1 MEAVNQEFSNIDLNE
16 NLGGTPQPVP
26 SGGRR
31 KKPARAH
38 HTLQPTFS
46 GPTTNQIYQQAPAN
60 AFNQA
65 ILQQTAHIDIPQ
77 SVPQQPVIDE
87 TNNYILAEQRLVDQ
101 EKYNSTTFDTSRN
114 SILPMKTTQFYSVDT
129 GSCDPRIMSLTMYN
143 VPENETLRNCTKLPI
158 GLNLQP
164 FAPTLQLNTAKAAQ
178 RNGSNEPTPDFEN
191 PEFEEL
197 DENQIQT
204 HFNPIE
210 NDAGIIRCQ
219 RCRAYNNHNFI
230 FSPDNQ
236 YMTCNLCKTQTKNP
250 ILNTMSLNAVMN
262 MQGMRMINMNG
273 GCTDFD
279 APKEYW
285 HTPEQQ
291 SKPLH
296 YVFMID
302 ISSFANMNKSS
313 LAIIEAT
320 QNAIEVISSK
330 QPNCKVAILGFDRN
344 LHFFKLSP
352 EFTRAKEFIVGDLYG
367 DTRNKG
373 NETGSVFIPFYQG
386 LFVKPA
392 ESMHVIQDCL
402 QQLKNHV
409 MNNASMHL
417 PDICFGPAVE
427 AAMAMLKEHANGG
440 KIMTSLN
447 TLPVYARGSLQLRK
461 DDAFQ
466 KNLKFGDQDY
476 YRTLGNKLLKESC
489 SIDIFVTTS
498 AFVDL
503 CNIGYLSL
511 NTGGEIHYYPHF
523 QPNKDDLKIESDY
536 IQSVSSNIGYQCA
549 LKIRTSNGL
558 RIDSYYNQT
567 SMFERPDPQFPVITN
582 RSNVS
587 CLLKHDGTIKE
598 SDVHIQAAVLYTD
611 LNGNRKIRVIN
622 TSAAVTNNVSE
633 VYKFVD
639 QENVADIIIKGTC
652 VSLRHQATEYET
664 IRKNIDNKMSEI
676 MVQYKTTTNNHKLN
690 NMAVIPESLKFLPT
704 LLLSFE
710 KSLLMP
716 QAKQSTRGNDRINA
730 YFLFLTLPLN
740 ELMLKVYP
748 QIIPMHVSMEDED
761 FEFYDQGMNLLTQ
774 KSTSTLKVNNSLKS
788 LENGGLYL
796 IFNGSEVWVSY
807 NQNTN
812 PLLLKDLLDYDMS
825 NNNLPLVLS
834 SGIFPVTDSDINKKA
849 RNMIQFWCKKKNIMS
864 SGNNGYLKCEILYPY
879 QQSTTNSV
887 LMSVDQYNN
896 ILRYQIMFEDP
907 SIEKIPTL
915 DQYMN
920 VLNGDVNKKIDKKD
934 YVSVGS
940 VQTKA
945 EEATFAQKYMHF

>member
-1 MEAVNQEFSNIDLNE
+1 METIQQEFNNIDLNDS
-16 NLGGTPQPVP
+16 LGTSQPLVQ

-38 HTLQPTFS
+38 HTLQPTIS
-46 GPTTNQIYQQAPAN
+46 DTQISNQFYQQQNVVPP
-60 AFNQA
+60 
-65 ILQQTAHIDIPQ
+65 TIPQ
-77 SVPQQPVIDE
+77 QSPVDAQPVSQHTIDD
-87 TNNYILAEQRLVDQ
+87 TNNYVLAEQRLLDQ

-143 VPENETLRNCTKLPI
+143 IPESETLRNCTKLPI

-164 FAPTLQLNTAKAAQ
+164 FAPTLQLNTNKVKT
-178 RNGSNEPTPDFEN
+178 SDSEPSADL
-191 PEFEEL
+191 FEEK
-197 DENQIQT
+197 DETQIQT
-204 HFNPIE
+204 HFNE
-210 NDAGIIRCQ
+210 VSKDVGIIRCP

-236 YMTCNLCKTQTKNP
+236 YMTCNLCKTQSKNP
-250 ILNTMSLNAVMN
+250 ILNTMSLNSVMN
-262 MQGMRMINMNG
+262 MPGMRMINMNG
-273 GCTDFD
+273 GCTDME

-285 HTPEQQ
+285 HVADQE

-313 LAIIEAT
+313 LAAIEAT
-320 QNAIEVISSK
+320 QNAIEVISNK

-344 LHFFKLSP
+344 LHFFKLSADLQK
-352 EFTRAKEFIVGDLYG
+352 AKEFIVGDLYG

-373 NETGSVFIPFYQG
+373 NESGSVFIPIYQG
-386 LFVKPA
+386 LFVKPG

-402 QQLKNHV
+402 QQLKDHA
-409 MNNASMHL
+409 MNNTLMHL

-427 AAMAMLKEHANGG
+427 AAMMMLKEHANGG

-476 YRTLGNKLLKESC
+476 YRALGNKLLREAC

-503 CNIGYLSL
+503 CNIGYLCL
-511 NTGGEIHYYPHF
+511 NTGGEVHYYPHF
-523 QPNKDDLKIESDY
+523 QSSKDDLKLESDY
-536 IQSVSSNIGYQCA
+536 IKVVSSTIGYQCA

-558 RIDSYYNQT
+558 RVDSYYDQT
-567 SMFERPDPQFPVITN
+567 SMFERSDPQFPVITN

-587 CLLKHDGTIKE
+587 CLLKLDGTIKE
-598 SDVHIQAAVLYTD
+598 SDVHIQAAILYTD
-611 LNGNRKIRVIN
+611 LNGQRRIRVIN

-652 VSLRHQATEYET
+652 VSLRYQATDYET

-690 NMAVIPESLKFLPT
+690 NMAVIPQSLKFLPT

-710 KSLLMP
+710 KSLLMQ
-716 QAKQSTRGNDRINA
+716 QAKQSTRGNDRVNA
-730 YFLFLTLPLN
+730 YFSFLTLPLN

-748 QIIPMHVSMEDED
+748 QIIPMHVGLLDED
-761 FEFYDQGMNLLTQ
+761 LEFYDQGMNLLNF
-774 KSTSTLKVNNSLKS
+774 KSSSSLKVNNSLKS
-788 LENGGLYL
+788 LENGGMYL

-825 NNNLPLVLS
+825 NMPLMLS
-834 SGIFPVTDSDINKKA
+834 SGIFPITDSEINKKA
-849 RNMIQFWCKKKNIMS
+849 RNLLMFWCKKINIT
-864 SGNNGYLKCEILYPY
+864 SGNNGYLKCEVLYPY
-879 QQSTTNSV
+879 QQSTTNNV

-896 ILRYQIMFEDP
+896 IMRYQIMFEDP
-907 SIEKIPTL
+907 SVEKIPTL

-920 VLNGDVNKKIDKKD
+920 VLNGDVNKKIDKKE

>member
-46 GPTTNQIYQQAPAN
+46 GPTTNQIYQQAPPN

-65 ILQQTAHIDIPQ
+65 IPQQPAHVDIPQ

-143 VPENETLRNCTKLPI
+143 IPENETLRNCTKLPI

-178 RNGSNEPTPDFEN
+178 RHGSNEPTPDFEN

-392 ESMHVIQDCL
+392 ESMHVI
-402 QQLKNHV
+402 
-409 MNNASMHL
+409 
-417 PDICFGPAVE
+417 
-427 AAMAMLKEHANGG
+427 
-440 KIMTSLN
+440 
-447 TLPVYARGSLQLRK
+447 PV
-461 DDAFQ
+461 
-466 KNLKFGDQDY
+466 
-476 YRTLGNKLLKESC
+476 
-489 SIDIFVTTS
+489 
-498 AFVDL
+498 
-503 CNIGYLSL
+503 
-511 NTGGEIHYYPHF
+511 
-523 QPNKDDLKIESDY
+523 
-536 IQSVSSNIGYQCA
+536 
-549 LKIRTSNGL
+549 
-558 RIDSYYNQT
+558 SYT
-567 SMFERPDPQFPVITN
+567 
-582 RSNVS
+582 
-587 CLLKHDGTIKE
+587 H
-598 SDVHIQAAVLYTD
+598 
-611 LNGNRKIRVIN
+611 
-622 TSAAVTNNVSE
+622 
-633 VYKFVD
+633 
-639 QENVADIIIKGTC
+639 
-652 VSLRHQATEYET
+652 
-664 IRKNIDNKMSEI
+664 
-676 MVQYKTTTNNHKLN
+676 
-690 NMAVIPESLKFLPT
+690 
-704 LLLSFE
+704 
-710 KSLLMP
+710 
-716 QAKQSTRGNDRINA
+716 
-730 YFLFLTLPLN
+730 LTLP
-740 ELMLKVYP
+740 
-748 QIIPMHVSMEDED
+748 
-761 FEFYDQGMNLLTQ
+761 
-774 KSTSTLKVNNSLKS
+774 
-788 LENGGLYL
+788 
-796 IFNGSEVWVSY
+796 
-807 NQNTN
+807 TN
-812 PLLLKDLLDYDMS
+812 
-825 NNNLPLVLS
+825 
-834 SGIFPVTDSDINKKA
+834 
-849 RNMIQFWCKKKNIMS
+849 
-864 SGNNGYLKCEILYPY
+864 
-879 QQSTTNSV
+879 
-887 LMSVDQYNN
+887 
-896 ILRYQIMFEDP
+896 
-907 SIEKIPTL
+907 
-915 DQYMN
+915 
-920 VLNGDVNKKIDKKD
+920 
-934 YVSVGS
+934 
-940 VQTKA
+940 
-945 EEATFAQKYMHF
+945 

>member
-1 MEAVNQEFSNIDLNE
+1 METVQQGFNNINLND
-16 NLGGTPQPVP
+16 NSGAPQPLAQ

-38 HTLQPTFS
+38 HTLQPTIS
-46 GPTTNQIYQQAPAN
+46 STQISNQFYQQQNVIP
-60 AFNQA
+60 
-65 ILQQTAHIDIPQ
+65 TAPQ
-77 SVPQQPVIDE
+77 SPVDPQPVPQHVVDE
-87 TNNYILAEQRLVDQ
+87 NNNYVLAEQRLLDQ

-143 VPENETLRNCTKLPI
+143 IPESETLRNCTKLPI

-164 FAPTLQLNTAKAAQ
+164 FAPTLQLNTSS
-178 RNGSNEPTPDFEN
+178 GSKTPDSEPSADFA
-191 PEFEEL
+191 EEK
-197 DENQIQT
+197 DETQVQT
-204 HFNPIE
+204 HFNE
-210 NDAGIIRCQ
+210 VSKDVGIIRCP

-230 FSPDNQ
+230 FSADNQ
-236 YMTCNLCKTQTKNP
+236 YMTCNLCKTQSKNP
-250 ILNTMSLNAVMN
+250 ILNTMSLNSVMN
-262 MQGMRMINMNG
+262 MPGMRMLNMNG
-273 GCTDFD
+273 GCTDMD

-285 HTPEQQ
+285 HVPEQE

-296 YVFMID
+296 YVFMVD

-313 LAIIEAT
+313 LAVIEAT
-320 QNAIEVISSK
+320 QNTIEVISNK

-344 LHFFKLSP
+344 LHFFKLSANLNK
-352 EFTRAKEFIVGDLYG
+352 AKEFIVGDLYG

-373 NETGSVFIPFYQG
+373 NETGSVFIPIYQG

-402 QQLKNHV
+402 QQLRDHAT
-409 MNNASMHL
+409 NNTMMHL

-427 AAMAMLKEHANGG
+427 AAMMMLKEHANGG
-440 KIMTSLN
+440 KIMSSLN

-476 YRTLGNKLLKESC
+476 YRALGNKLLREAC

-503 CNIGYLSL
+503 CNIGYLCL
-511 NTGGEIHYYPHF
+511 NTGGEVHYYPHF
-523 QPNKDDLKIESDY
+523 QSSKDDLKLESDY
-536 IQSVSSNIGYQCA
+536 IKVVSSIIGYQCA
-549 LKIRTSNGL
+549 LKIRTSNGI
-558 RIDSYYNQT
+558 RVDNYYNQT
-567 SMFERPDPQFPVITN
+567 SMFERSDPQFPVITN

-587 CLLKHDGTIKE
+587 CLLKLDGTIKE
-598 SDVHIQAAVLYTD
+598 SDVHMQAAVLYTD
-611 LNGNRKIRVIN
+611 LNGKRRIRVIN

-652 VSLRHQATEYET
+652 VSLRYQATDYET

-690 NMAVIPESLKFLPT
+690 NMAVIPQSLKFLPT

-710 KSLLMP
+710 KSLLMQ
-716 QAKQSTRGNDRINA
+716 QAKQSTRGNDRVNT
-730 YFLFLTLPLN
+730 YFSFLTLPLN

-748 QIIPMHVSMEDED
+748 QIIPMHVGLLENDL
-761 FEFYDQGMNLLTQ
+761 EFYDQGMNLLTF
-774 KSTSTLKVNNSLKS
+774 KSSSSLKVNNALKS

-825 NNNLPLVLS
+825 NMPLMLS

-849 RNMIQFWCKKKNIMS
+849 RNLLLFWCKKMNVTAGDS
-864 SGNNGYLKCEILYPY
+864 GYLKCEVLYPY
-879 QQSTTNSV
+879 QQSTTNNV

-896 ILRYQIMFEDP
+896 IMRYQIMFEDP
-907 SIEKIPTL
+907 SVEKIPTL